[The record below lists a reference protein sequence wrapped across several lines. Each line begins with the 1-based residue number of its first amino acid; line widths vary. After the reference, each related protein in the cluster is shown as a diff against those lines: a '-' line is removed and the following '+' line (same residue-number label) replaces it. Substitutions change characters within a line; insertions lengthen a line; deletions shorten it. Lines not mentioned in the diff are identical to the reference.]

1 MRELKWRVIIVLLV
15 ILAIVS
21 GLVILI
27 YDYIRDII
35 ED

>member
-21 GLVILI
+21 GLVVLI